1 MRRFFISSVGSVEL
15 SIIGAG
21 RTGRTLGLLARRAG
35 YRIGAV
41 VCRTAAHARQAAGF
55 IGAGRPGT
63 QLRGSALTIIAVPDG
78 EIPNVVRSLKMPRG
92 GVAAHTCASLGAEAL
107 RPLKP
112 AGALH
117 PLRSFADPSRAA
129 GLFPGTSCAIDGDPE
144 ATSVLEDFV
153 RAIGGVPLRV
163 RRGRKALYHAG
174 AVFASNYVIAVLESA
189 LRLLDAAGVP
199 RPEASA
205 ALLKLAEG
213 TLENV
218 RSVGIPEALT
228 GPIERGD
235 RGTVSRHVAA
245 LLADAAELYGPYAS
259 LGGVTVDVALAKGT
273 LDDAGARAIHQALV
287 PAGSVRKK
295 ATARR

>member
-1 MRRFFISSVGSVEL
+1 VEL

-35 YRIGAV
+35 YDIGPV
-41 VCRTAAHARQAAGF
+41 VSPTAAHAREAAAF

-63 QLRGSALTIIAVPDG
+63 QLKGAALTIIAVPDG
-78 EIPNVVRSLKMPRG
+78 QIPNVVRSLKMPRG

-107 RPLKP
+107 RPLRP

-129 GLFPGTSCAIDGDPE
+129 GLFPGTACAIDGDSE
-144 ATSVLEDFV
+144 ATSILEDFV

-163 RRGRKALYHAG
+163 RSDRKALYHAG
-174 AVFASNYVIAVLESA
+174 AVFASNYVVAALHAA
-189 LRLLDAAGVP
+189 LRLFDAAGVA
-199 RPEASA
+199 RKEAA
-205 ALLKLAEG
+205 PALLKLAEG
-213 TLENV
+213 TLANV

-235 RGTVSRHVAA
+235 TETVSRHVAA
-245 LLADAAELYGPYAS
+245 IVADLPDLIGPYLS
-259 LGGVTVDVALAKGT
+259 MGGVAVDVAVDKGT
-273 LDDAGARAIHQALV
+273 LDEVGSTRMYHALV
-287 PAGSVRKK
+287 PAGTVGKK
-295 ATARR
+295 ATVRR

>member
-1 MRRFFISSVGSVEL
+1 VEL

-35 YRIGAV
+35 YEIGPV
-41 VCRTAAHARQAAGF
+41 VCRTAAHARAAAAF

-63 QLRGSALTIIAVPDG
+63 QPKGAALTIIAVPDG
-78 EIPNVVRSLKMPRG
+78 QIPNVVRSLKMPRG
-92 GVAAHTCASLGAEAL
+92 GIAAHTCASLGAEAL
-107 RPLKP
+107 RPLRP
-112 AGALH
+112 AGAVH

-129 GLFPGTSCAIDGDPE
+129 GLFPGTACAVDGDPE

-163 RRGRKALYHAG
+163 RSDRKALYHAG
-174 AVFASNYVIAVLESA
+174 AVFASNYVVAALHAA
-189 LRLLDAAGVP
+189 LRLFDAAGIA
-199 RPEASA
+199 RKEAAS

-213 TLENV
+213 TLANV
-218 RSVGIPEALT
+218 RSVGVPEALT

-235 RGTVSRHVAA
+235 AETVSRHAEA
-245 LLADAAELYGPYAS
+245 LSSQVPDLYGPYAA
-259 LGGVTVDVALAKGT
+259 LGGVTVDVAVEKGS
-273 LDDAGARAIHQALV
+273 LDDAGARAIYHALV
-287 PAGSVRKK
+287 PPGKK